1 MTRQK
6 GSSIVRVIKIK
17 FQALILEVLALATV
31 TQGGVEVQLVPN
43 PDQAGYSP
51 NQMVQVKFKPARMP
65 CGADQ
70 RLRMVGL
77 DLQSTIPFLAPALP
91 LTHDRGTPGTDNSYT
106 NAPREHAN
114 NTHSRIDMNVFTTND
129 YRSNGSTSGQVIMSE
144 EHRDLV
150 LDDAEGGTARGDVC
164 DDTNVCTD
172 DSITPTNECIYTYN
186 SNSCDDNSACTTNDH
201 CSNGSCSGTTID
213 CNDSN
218 ECTDDSCN
226 PSSGC
231 VHANNSNSCDDG

>member
-70 RLRMVGL
+70 R
-77 DLQSTIPFLAPALP
+77 
-91 LTHDRGTPGTDNSYT
+91 
-106 NAPREHAN
+106 
-114 NTHSRIDMNVFTTND
+114 
-129 YRSNGSTSGQVIMSE
+129 
-144 EHRDLV
+144 
-150 LDDAEGGTARGDVC
+150 
-164 DDTNVCTD
+164 
-172 DSITPTNECIYTYN
+172 
-186 SNSCDDNSACTTNDH
+186 
-201 CSNGSCSGTTID
+201 
-213 CNDSN
+213 
-218 ECTDDSCN
+218 
-226 PSSGC
+226 
-231 VHANNSNSCDDG
+231 